1 MSNSSNNPFDPNSHE
16 KGPWLY
22 SGGAQPAPAY
32 VPPSM
37 TPPAT
42 PTPAPPP
49 SPAPTATSPSVI
61 PAAPSG
67 ASAVAPAPIAPA
79 AKPEPPKSTVKKA
92 DDASLASIVDT
103 IEAII
108 IALILALTFRAFIV
122 EAFVI
127 PTGSMAPTLLGA
139 HFNVICPKCGYA
151 FKRDGNPVFEYV
163 QSDANRH
170 IVASVGDHAELTDN
184 RIVPTD
190 RDAPGA
196 PIICPNCQ
204 YPIDPGNLPQHLP
217 SIDTFDVRTG
227 TVHPVPFA
235 WDNNGDRIL
244 VLKYLYAVLEPDRF
258 DVIVFKEPMTAKDN
272 FIKRLIGLPRETIEI
287 VNGDVFV
294 GAPGHAEPQD
304 LLIARKPVHIQKD
317 VWQLVYDNDFYPTDA
332 GDPRTDGTTWRNPWS
347 GAGDT
352 SDNWSINGPR
362 LEYSATGPGMIQF
375 DVRDPYT
382 FNILG
387 YNNDVYTLRRNQRGE
402 QGNTLVRVGDL
413 RLETVWTPRDASG
426 ASITLTLGKPR
437 NQYQVVWDSKGV
449 DVQRYSPSTRLF
461 TSVTK
466 SAIPGPVAG
475 RAYHVALDN
484 VDHSVRFFIDGN
496 LVVAQDNPWTAANA
510 LAELRDQA
518 GELPVT
524 LEKPEIRIRVGGA
537 AQLGH
542 LKVFRDLYY
551 TPSQPGTPRT
561 ANAGE
566 PLTLGPDEFF
576 AMGDNSFMSLD
587 GRMWD
592 RVYPALDD
600 LGTREGIVPRRYL
613 LGKAF
618 FVYWPAGFRITSD
631 DSIPFVS
638 NVPLVPN
645 TGEMRLIR

>member
-1 MSNSSNNPFDPNSHE
+1 MSNSSNNPFDPNSPE

-32 VPPSM
+32 VPP
-37 TPPAT
+37 TI
-42 PTPAPPP
+42 APPSTP
-49 SPAPTATSPSVI
+49 SPAPTPATTNSP
-61 PAAPSG
+61 
-67 ASAVAPAPIAPA
+67 VAPAASSASNAPTPVA
-79 AKPEPPKSTVKKA
+79 PTPVTPAVAKPAPGKSPVKKG
-92 DDASLASIVDT
+92 DEASLASIIDT

-163 QSDANRH
+163 KSDANRH
-170 IVASVGDHAELTDN
+170 IVASVGEHSELTNN
-184 RIVPTD
+184 RTVPTD
-190 RDAPGA
+190 REAPGA
-196 PIICPNCQ
+196 AINCQ

-244 VLKYLYAVLEPDRF
+244 VLKYLYAVVDPARF
-258 DVIVFKEPMTAKDN
+258 DVIVFKEPMQARDN
-272 FIKRLIGLPRETIEI
+272 FIKRLIGLPGETIEI

-294 GAPGHAEPQD
+294 GPPGHASPQD
-304 LLIARKPVHIQKD
+304 LFIARKPVHIQKD

-332 GDPRTDGTTWRNPWS
+332 GSPRTDGTTWHNPWT
-347 GAGDT
+347 GAAET
-352 SDNWSINGPR
+352 SDDWSINGPR
-362 LEYSATGPGMIQF
+362 FEYSATGPGMIQF
-375 DVRDPYT
+375 DMRDPFT
-382 FNILG
+382 FNVLG
-387 YNNDVYTLRRNQRGE
+387 YNNDIRTLRLNQRGE
-402 QGNTLVRVGDL
+402 LGNTLVRVGDL

-437 NQYQVVWDSKGV
+437 NQYQVVWDSNGV
-449 DVQRYSPSTRLF
+449 DIQRYSLTTRLF
-461 TSVTK
+461 ASVAK
-466 SAIPGPVAG
+466 VAIAGPVAG

-484 VDHSVRFFIDGN
+484 VDHSVRFFVDGK
-496 LVVAQDNPWTAANA
+496 LVVSQDNPWTAADA
-510 LAELRDQA
+510 LADLREQTS
-518 GELPVT
+518 ELPVT
-524 LEKPEIRIRVGGA
+524 LEKPEVRIRVGGA

-542 LKVFRDLYY
+542 LKLFRDLYY
-551 TPSQPGTPRT
+551 TPSQPGAPRT

-576 AMGDNSFMSLD
+576 ALGDNSFMSLD
-587 GRMWD
+587 GRMWNS
-592 RVYPALDD
+592 VYSALDD

-631 DSIPFVS
+631 DSIPFLS